1 MKRLLLLI
9 ALFALLHP
17 PAAAAADQTA
27 VRAKTAEKAADPALA
42 PATLKIQNRPI
53 ITLRGTLLGY
63 SPKQRIMAAEAR
75 INTAIERRHA
85 FWELRFRHTDA
96 AFAQALVNMWAQ
108 RGYQSMLQMQADGL
122 APAYVVYGPP
132 TLARKPLQP
141 VYYATNKLVLA
152 GSLVG
157 WLAGLLFVELAARRM
172 LARTKS

>member
-1 MKRLLLLI
+1 MYE
-9 ALFALLHP
+9 
-17 PAAAAADQTA
+17 
-27 VRAKTAEKAADPALA
+27 AKATFLVEIDLKQVPEEELDFYYIDLALA
-42 PATLKIQNRPI
+42 TTQGALTTNEVLEEVYMEAARLGQD
-53 ITLRGTLLGY
+53 TRGWDLL
-63 SPKQRIMAAEAR
+63 A
-75 INTAIERRHA
+75 NTTIERRHA

-122 APAYVVYGPP
+122 APAYVMYGPP

-157 WLAGLLFVELAARRM
+157 WLAGLLWVELAARRR
-172 LARTKS
+172 LAHTQS